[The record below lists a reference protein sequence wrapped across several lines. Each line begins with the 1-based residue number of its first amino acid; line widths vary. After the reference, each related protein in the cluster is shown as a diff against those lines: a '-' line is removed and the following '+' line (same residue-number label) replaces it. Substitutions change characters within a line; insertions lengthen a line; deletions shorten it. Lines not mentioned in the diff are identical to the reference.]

1 MPANELP
8 DIPTLPVQHYSQQGL
23 SDCLAACALMV
34 LDYLGKPMPYG
45 RLLRT
50 LDIGPIGA
58 PRRNI
63 LRLSEHGIG
72 VVYREASLTIIADY
86 LKRGLPVI
94 AFVDTGELS
103 YWTSTT
109 NHAVV
114 IIGFTAEVVILLDP
128 ACPAQQYEV
137 TLGEFLLAW
146 LNCDYSCAVLQ

>member
-8 DIPTLPVQHYSQQGL
+8 DIPILPVRHHSQRDL
-23 SDCLAACALMV
+23 SDCLAACATMV
-34 LDYLGKPMPYG
+34 LNYIGKPVPYA
-45 RLLRT
+45 RLLRI
-50 LDIGPIGA
+50 LEIGPIGA

-63 LRLSEHGIG
+63 LRLSDHGIG
-72 VVYREASLTIIADY
+72 VVYREASLSIIAEH
-86 LKRGLPVI
+86 LRRGQPVI

-114 IIGFTAEVVILLDP
+114 IVGITPEFVTLLDP
-128 ACPAQQYEV
+128 AFPAQPYQV
-137 TLGEFLLAW
+137 MMDEFLLAW